1 MGLHVKNTEAS
12 FGAFVTGVDLTR
24 ELSSDLVAELRSL
37 WLKHKVLVFPEQQ
50 MNDYDLER
58 FSLYFGEFG
67 EDPFLGHIDGHQN
80 IAAIQRNADETT
92 PIFAENLHS
101 DWSFLDVPPAGTCLF
116 GITIPPMGGNTV
128 FADQVAAYEN
138 LPDNLRDKADSL
150 VAIHSAEKGYAPDG
164 KFGAS
169 DQAKGRSMKIIT
181 NDLARRQT
189 EHPFVR
195 THHETGQKALFSSA
209 AYIQGFVGF
218 DRQESQELL
227 DMFYEYQSAK
237 QVLYSHK
244 WSADM
249 LVIWDNRSL
258 LHAATGGYDG
268 YDRLLHRTTII
279 AARCRKVQKPA

>member
-164 KFGAS
+164 KFGTS

-181 NDLARRQT
+181 NDSARRQT

-268 YDRLLHRTTII
+268 YDRLLHRTTI
-279 AARCRKVQKPA
+279 ADTRF

>member
-181 NDLARRQT
+181 NDSARRQT

-227 DMFYEYQSAK
+227 NMFYEYQSAK

-268 YDRLLHRTTII
+268 YDRLLHRTTI
-279 AARCRKVQKPA
+279 ADTRF

>member
-169 DQAKGRSMKIIT
+169 DQTKGRSMKIIT

-268 YDRLLHRTTII
+268 YDRLLHRTTI
-279 AARCRKVQKPA
+279 ADTRF

>member
-50 MNDYDLER
+50 MNNKDLER

-181 NDLARRQT
+181 NDSARRQT

-268 YDRLLHRTTII
+268 YDRLLHRTTI
-279 AARCRKVQKPA
+279 ADTRF

>member
-1 MGLHVKNTEAS
+1 MGLHVKNTGAS
-12 FGAFVTGVDLTR
+12 FGAFVNGVDLTR

-50 MNDYDLER
+50 MNNKDLER

-67 EDPFLGHIDGHQN
+67 EDPFLGSIDGHQN

-116 GITIPPMGGNTV
+116 GITIPPMGGNTL

-227 DMFYEYQSAK
+227 NMFYEYQSAK

-268 YDRLLHRTTII
+268 YDRLLHRTTI
-279 AARCRKVQKPA
+279 ADTRF

>member
-24 ELSSDLVAELRSL
+24 ELSSDLVGELRSL

-50 MNDYDLER
+50 MNDSDLER

-80 IAAIQRNADETT
+80 IAAIQRKADETT

-181 NDLARRQT
+181 NDSARRQT

-268 YDRLLHRTTII
+268 YDRLLHRTTI
-279 AARCRKVQKPA
+279 ADTRF